1 MYIPIWIRS
10 SSFEGMCILSPGCH
24 IPFKMKMRFRPN
36 SPLCIGA
43 QQDLCPPGGT
53 SGFRCSV
60 VQFGFNFILIFTE
73 KEKTGS
79 RKPRYWV
86 FETNLA
92 FPESP
97 LGNPGK
103 HPQDFTGKLFFFGK
117 SGFLFFQIGPLG
129 WGAAWCSVVVFF
141 CFFFIPKMTCQSPK
155 TGGSNPSYGRVHKTF
170 SIKHRL

>member
-1 MYIPIWIRS
+1 
-10 SSFEGMCILSPGCH
+10 MCILSPGCH

-43 QQDLCPPGGT
+43 QQDLCSPGGT

-79 RKPRYWV
+79 RKPGYWV

-103 HPQDFTGKLFFFGK
+103 HPQDFTAKLFFFFWK
-117 SGFLFFQIGPLG
+117 IRFSFFSNWATWLG
-129 WGAAWCSVVVFF
+129 CSVVQRGGFLLLF
-141 CFFFIPKMTCQSPK
+141 LIPKMTCQSPK

-170 SIKHRL
+170 